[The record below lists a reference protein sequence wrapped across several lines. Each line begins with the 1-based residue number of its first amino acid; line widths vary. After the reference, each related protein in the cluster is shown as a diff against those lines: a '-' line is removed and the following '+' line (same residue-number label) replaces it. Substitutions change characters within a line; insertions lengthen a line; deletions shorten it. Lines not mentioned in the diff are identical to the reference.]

1 VPVDFSLTE
10 SQQEIARLAGQLLD
24 ASPGGRPP
32 RTPAELASPGG
43 RPPRTPAANEGK
55 ADPWKELARAGLLA
69 LSLPPELGGDGLGV
83 LDTAVL
89 LTEIGRRA
97 APVPALATLM
107 TGVLPVVRWG
117 DDGTRRALLPAAAAG
132 ELVLTAGLRE
142 PSEAMPLAPAVTV
155 AADGTVSGIKVGVP
169 YCAQAGRV
177 LLPVSFAVP
186 PRGDDPPG
194 SPREV
199 PSPHTPSVV
208 VVIVD
213 PAADG
218 ALLTR
223 TPSVAGGPEYT
234 LRLDQVP
241 VEHVLGGASCLTDL
255 YQLAVA
261 GACSLAD
268 GAVSAA
274 LALTRDHIATRR
286 QFGRPLAAF
295 QAVAQ
300 QAADVYIASR
310 TLHLATLSACWRLD
324 AGLDAAGDL
333 GVAGYWC
340 AAQAP
345 RSLRTCHHLH
355 GGTGMDVT
363 YPLHR
368 FSALV
373 SDLVRFLGGA
383 EYQLES
389 QACSLN

>member
-10 SQQEIARLAGQLLD
+10 GQREIARLAGRLLD
-24 ASPGGRPP
+24 
-32 RTPAELASPGG
+32 
-43 RPPRTPAANEGK
+43 EGK

-83 LDTAVL
+83 HDTAVL
-89 LTEIGRRA
+89 LAEIGRRA

-107 TGVLPVVRWG
+107 TGVLPIARWG
-117 DDGTRRALLPAAAAG
+117 NDELRRALLPAAAAG
-132 ELVLTAGLRE
+132 ELILTAGLRE
-142 PSEAMPLAPAVTV
+142 PSDPMPSAPATTV
-155 AADGTVSGIKVGVP
+155 AADGTVSGVKVGVP
-169 YCAQAGRV
+169 YCAEAGRV

-194 SPREV
+194 SPRAV
-199 PSPHTPSVV
+199 SPRVDDPPGSPRVWGGYPPPHTPPTG

-218 ALLTR
+218 AHMTR

-234 LRLDQVP
+234 LRLDRVP
-241 VEHVLGGASCLTDL
+241 VEHVLGDAGCLTDL

-268 GAVSAA
+268 GALSAA
-274 LALTRDHIATRR
+274 LTLTRDYIATRR

-300 QAADVYIASR
+300 QVADVYIASR
-310 TLHLATLSACWRLD
+310 TLHLATMSACWRLG
-324 AGLDAAGDL
+324 AGKDAAGDL
-333 GVAGYWC
+333 AVAGLWC
-340 AAQAP
+340 AAESPAAV
-345 RSLRTCHHLH
+345 RTCHHLH
-355 GGTGMDVT
+355 GGTGMDIT

-368 FSALV
+368 LSALI

-383 EYQLES
+383 EYQLERHV
-389 QACSLN
+389 CSLT

>member
-10 SQQEIARLAGQLLD
+10 GQQEIARLAGHLLD
-24 ASPGGRPP
+24 
-32 RTPAELASPGG
+32 
-43 RPPRTPAANEGK
+43 EGK

-89 LTEIGRRA
+89 LAEIGRRA

-117 DDGTRRALLPAAAAG
+117 DGELRRALLPDVAAG
-132 ELVLTAGLRE
+132 EMILTAALRE
-142 PSEAMPLAPAVTV
+142 VSDPMPRVPAVTV
-155 AADGTVSGIKVGVP
+155 TKEPGRESTASGTKVGVP

-177 LLPVSFAVP
+177 LVPASFAS
-186 PRGDDPPG
+186 G
-194 SPREV
+194 EV
-199 PSPHTPSVV
+199 G

-218 ALLTR
+218 ARVTR
-223 TPSVAGGPEYT
+223 TPSASGGPEYT
-234 LRLDQVP
+234 LRLDRVP
-241 VEHVLGGASCLTDL
+241 VEHVLGGGDCLTDL

-274 LALTRDHIATRR
+274 LALTRDHVASRR

-300 QAADVYIASR
+300 QVADVYIASR
-310 TLHLATLSACWRLD
+310 TLHLATVSACWRLD
-324 AGLDAAGDL
+324 AGKDAASDL

-340 AAQAP
+340 AEEAP
-345 RSLRTCHHLH
+345 RSVRTCHHLH

-383 EYQLES
+383 EYQLER

>member
-10 SQQEIARLAGQLLD
+10 SQQEIARLAGHLLD
-24 ASPGGRPP
+24 
-32 RTPAELASPGG
+32 
-43 RPPRTPAANEGK
+43 EGK

-69 LSLPPELGGDGLGV
+69 LALPPELGGDGLGV

-89 LTEIGRRA
+89 LAEIGRRA

-117 DDGTRRALLPAAAAG
+117 DGELRQALLPDVAAG
-132 ELVLTAGLRE
+132 ELILTAGLRE
-142 PSEAMPLAPAVTV
+142 VSDPMPRVPAVTV
-155 AADGTVSGIKVGVP
+155 TLGQGQRSTVSGTKVGVP

-177 LLPVSFAVP
+177 LLPVSFAS
-186 PRGDDPPG
+186 G
-194 SPREV
+194 EV
-199 PSPHTPSVV
+199 GVA
-208 VVIVD
+208 IVD

-218 ALLTR
+218 ARVTR
-223 TPSVAGGPEYT
+223 TPSAAGGPEYT

-241 VEHVLGGASCLTDL
+241 VEHVLGGADCLTDL

-268 GAVSAA
+268 GALSAA
-274 LALTRDHIATRR
+274 LALTRDHIASRR

-324 AGLDAAGDL
+324 AGKDAVGDL

-340 AAQAP
+340 AEEAP
-345 RSLRTCHHLH
+345 RSVRTCHHLH

-373 SDLVRFLGGA
+373 SDLVRYLGGA
-383 EYQLES
+383 EYQLER

>member
-1 VPVDFSLTE
+1 LWEPRKAVPVDFSLSE
-10 SQQEIARLAGQLLD
+10 SQQEVARLAGRVLD
-24 ASPGGRPP
+24 EERDG
-32 RTPAELASPGG
+32 
-43 RPPRTPAANEGK
+43 
-55 ADPWKELARAGLLA
+55 PWKELARAGLLA
-69 LSLPPELGGDGLGV
+69 LSVPPELGGDGLGV

-89 LTEIGRRA
+89 LAEAGRRA

-117 DDGTRRALLPAAAAG
+117 DAGLRRALLPPAAAG

-142 PSEAMPLAPAVTV
+142 PSDPMPLVPAVTV
-155 AADGTVSGIKVGVP
+155 AAGTGPLGTVSGVKVGVP

-177 LLPVSFAVP
+177 LLTVSFAS
-186 PRGDDPPG
+186 GG
-194 SPREV
+194 
-199 PSPHTPSVV
+199 TG

-213 PAADG
+213 PAAPG
-218 ALLTR
+218 ARATR
-223 TPSVAGGPEYT
+223 TPSAAGGPEYT
-234 LRLDQVP
+234 LRLDRVP
-241 VEHVLGGASCLTDL
+241 VEHVLGAAGCLADL

-274 LALTRDHIATRR
+274 LALTREHVASRR

-300 QAADVYIASR
+300 QVADVYIASR
-310 TLHLATLSACWRLD
+310 TLHLATMSACWRLD
-324 AGLDAAGDL
+324 AGKDAAGEL
-333 GVAGYWC
+333 SVAGYWC
-340 AAQAP
+340 AEEAP
-345 RSLRTCHHLH
+345 RSVRTCHHLH
-355 GGTGMDVT
+355 GGTGMDVS

-383 EYQLES
+383 EYQLER
-389 QACSLN
+389 QACSLT